1 MCFIHF
7 FLAINLKIIY
17 ETIMETSN
25 YILKARKK
33 LKIRQK
39 DMALLLGVRQ
49 VNLCKWE
56 KGNTMPPGK
65 IILRIME
72 LLKRKNNK

>member
-1 MCFIHF
+1 M
-7 FLAINLKIIY
+7 K
-17 ETIMETSN
+17 TST
-25 YILKARKK
+25 YILNARKK

-56 KGNTMPPGK
+56 KGNTIPSGNV
-65 IILRIME
+65 ILRVAE
-72 LLKRKNNK
+72 LLKGELK

>member
-1 MCFIHF
+1 M
-7 FLAINLKIIY
+7 K
-17 ETIMETSN
+17 TST
-25 YILKARKK
+25 YILNARKK

-56 KGNTMPPGK
+56 KGNTIPNGNV
-65 IILRIME
+65 ILRVAE
-72 LLKRKNNK
+72 LLKSRKIK